1 MNQIPSGKQARLFI
15 SYSHRGNGPKWKA
28 MLAQAEAIP
37 WSQQREICV
46 FISSLFRDKP
56 ARGTWAIPKLSA
68 MVEARPNYNRRN
80 PIRPCAGALKG
91 KATMSDQANTIIV
104 SGDFTLD
111 WNLARSQASPSS
123 HWILDAGAATR
134 LSWQRGG
141 SGLLAGV
148 VAELSRRIGDGT
160 AWQLRKQMPVQAGA
174 PGVELGPDDPR
185 FHHSFAVWKP
195 FPYSV
200 ESGKKDKPAWRVAEF
215 LGGHIST
222 VAPGEWVRVADDDPA
237 ARIVV
242 LDDAGLG
249 FRDHPEVWPAS
260 LTAPHAKPWVIV
272 KISRPVA
279 QGKLWEHLAANH
291 SERLIVLMA
300 VNDLRQTEVQISREL
315 SWERTA
321 QDLLWELAYNPALK
335 SLARC
340 AHVVVSFNAAGAM
353 HFTGSTDAKPDCHL
367 IFDPEVVEGMW
378 EQAIPGAMLGRTSC
392 LAAGIAR
399 AVMLAPDNPAIAEG
413 IRAGLSALRAVYR
426 EGYGKRGDAVTDVS
440 LVFPI
445 AAAIDAMNEPG
456 TAFQQADVPMRMGG
470 KYWTILSEKYS
481 DSLEEVARQVV
492 LHGPEKA
499 LRGVPF
505 GRFGKLLTVD
515 RQEIESLRSIRSL
528 TSEYLTQ
535 AQPKRPLSIAVF
547 GPPGSG
553 KSFGITQLALA
564 LKPGEIE
571 KKEFNLSQ
579 LRSTAELLS
588 AFHQVRD
595 IALRGKVP
603 LVFWDEFDS
612 TFDGNE
618 FGWLRYFLAPMQD
631 GEFLDGGLTHPIGR
645 AIFVFA
651 GGTSATLDKFGK
663 DKDLDEKKARALKL
677 PDFISRLKGY
687 LNVLGPNERADAD
700 DPYFILRRAIL
711 LNSMLKACPHLLR
724 DGEVQIDRGVL
735 RALLLTSKYKHG
747 ARSMESLIAMS
758 QLDGKTSFERSS
770 LPTRAQLDLHVD
782 GQNFQARV
790 HQLEFSPDQVE
801 RMAISAHEGYCAQ
814 QKSAGWIYGPVKDG
828 NAKPNPTNPKL
839 VDFAELN
846 EETKEQ
852 NRDQVRHIPAKLAAA
867 GCYLV
872 PASDNEPLFVFPDK
886 IADELASMEH
896 TRWMRMKA
904 RDSWRWGKDLNEPG
918 KRHPDM
924 LPWIKNDLSPY
935 QGFADLLGGEE
946 LPQDRKAIDLD
957 AVRNIAKLV
966 AVVGYTVVAQR
977 SN

>member
-1 MNQIPSGKQARLFI
+1 MSEQA
-15 SYSHRGNGPKWKA
+15 K
-28 MLAQAEAIP
+28 
-37 WSQQREICV
+37 
-46 FISSLFRDKP
+46 
-56 ARGTWAIPKLSA
+56 
-68 MVEARPNYNRRN
+68 
-80 PIRPCAGALKG
+80 
-91 KATMSDQANTIIV
+91 TIIV
-104 SGDFTLD
+104 TGDFTLD

-123 HWILDAGAATR
+123 RWILDAGAATR

-141 SGLLAGV
+141 SGLLGGV
-148 VAELSRRIGDGT
+148 VAELARRIGGGT
-160 AWQLRKQMPVQAGA
+160 TWQLRKQTPEQAAA
-174 PGVELGPDDPR
+174 PGAELGPDDPR
-185 FHHSFAVWKP
+185 FHQSFAVWKL
-195 FPYSV
+195 FPYSS
-200 ESGKKDKPAWRVAEF
+200 EASKKDKLAWRVAEF
-215 LGGHIST
+215 LGGHISAL
-222 VAPGEWVRVADDDPA
+222 APGEWARVADDDPA

-249 FRDHPEVWPAS
+249 FRDHPELWPTS
-260 LTAPHAKPWVIV
+260 LTAPHGKPWVIV

-279 QGKLWEHLAANH
+279 QGKLWEHLVASH
-291 SERLIVLMA
+291 SERLIVLMT

-321 QDLLWELAYNPALK
+321 QDLLWEMTYNPVLK
-335 SLARC
+335 SLARS

-353 HFTGSTDAKPDCHL
+353 HLSRNADGKQDYHL

-378 EQAIPGAMLGRTSC
+378 ERTIPGEMLGRTSC
-392 LAAGIAR
+392 LAAGIVR

-413 IRAGLSALRAVYR
+413 VRAGLSALRTVYR
-426 EGYGKRGDAVTDVS
+426 EGYGKRGEAVTDVS
-440 LVFPI
+440 LAFPI
-445 AAAIDAMNEPG
+445 AAAIDAIDGPI

-470 KYWTILSEKYS
+470 KYWTILSEKYT
-481 DSLEEVARQVV
+481 DSLEELARQVV

-499 LRGVPF
+499 LKGVPF

-528 TSEYLTQ
+528 ASEYLAQ

-579 LRSTAELLS
+579 LQSTKELLS

-631 GEFLDGGLTHPIGR
+631 GEFLDGDLTHPIGR
-645 AIFVFA
+645 AVFVFA

-663 DKDLDEKKARALKL
+663 DLDEKKARAVKL

-687 LNVLGPNERADAD
+687 LNVLGPNEREDAD

-711 LNSMLKACPHLLR
+711 FNSMLKACPHLLH
-724 DGEVQIDRGVL
+724 DGELQIDRGVL
-735 RALLLTSKYKHG
+735 RALLLTRKYRHG

-770 LPTRAQLDLHVD
+770 LPTRAQMDLHVD
-782 GQNFQARV
+782 GQNFLACV
-790 HQLEFSPDQVE
+790 HQLELTRELVE
-801 RMAISAHEGYCAQ
+801 KMAEAAHEVYCRQ
-814 QKSAGWIYGPVKDG
+814 QRDLLEKKGITGQKQYEANPMLVDYSKLPDDVKD
-828 NAKPNPTNPKL
+828 
-839 VDFAELN
+839 
-846 EETKEQ
+846 Q
-852 NRDQVRHIPAKLAAA
+852 NCDQVRSIPEKLAYA
-867 GCYLV
+867 GCYLI
-872 PASDNEPLFVFPDK
+872 PAVEGEPPFEFDPRMLE
-886 IADELASMEH
+886 ELASLEH
-896 TRWMRMKA
+896 TRWMRMKV
-904 RDSWRWGKDLNEPG
+904 RDGWRWGEPRDDRN
-918 KRHPDM
+918 KLHPCM
-924 LPWIKNDLSPY
+924 LAWIKGDLAAY
-935 QGFADLLGGEE
+935 EGFQSALGEPE
-946 LPQDRKAIDLD
+946 LPETEKEKDRE
-957 AVRNIAKLV
+957 AVRAIGQIV
-966 AVVGYTVVAQR
+966 ALAGYTIVGQR